1 MAIQIME
8 ISLAYLS
15 KNTYL
20 CPEKLRFRFMQDTN
34 ILYQFFPRSMG
45 LTESMEEV
53 VNVFKEVEDKISSST
68 NDLRSDDV
76 LSIVRPGLE
85 KIDYCVEQNK
95 KDEGKIKVP
104 VLFGY
109 NNSIDK
115 HFYADAIS
123 ADKKIVIEVEAGRAT
138 ENHQFL
144 KDIFEAS
151 MMFGVEYL
159 VIAVRKIYRNHNY
172 FERIYPFLETMY
184 ITNRIK
190 LPLKGI
196 LLIGY

>member
-1 MAIQIME
+1 
-8 ISLAYLS
+8 
-15 KNTYL
+15 
-20 CPEKLRFRFMQDTN
+20 MQDTN

-45 LTESMEEV
+45 LIEPMEHI
-53 VNVFKEVEDKISSST
+53 VNVFKEVEFKISSST
-68 NDLRSDDV
+68 NDLKSDDV

-85 KIDYCVEQNK
+85 KIGYCVELNK
-95 KDEGKIKVP
+95 KEEGKIKVP
-104 VLFGY
+104 VLFGC

-115 HFYADAIS
+115 HFYVDVIS
-123 ADKKIVIEVEAGRAT
+123 ADKKTVIEVEAGRAT

-159 VIAVRKIYRNHNY
+159 VIAVRKIYRSHND

>member
-1 MAIQIME
+1 
-8 ISLAYLS
+8 
-15 KNTYL
+15 
-20 CPEKLRFRFMQDTN
+20 MQDTN
-34 ILYQFFPRSMG
+34 IQYQFFPRSVG
-45 LTESMEEV
+45 LIKSMEDV
-53 VNVFKEVEDKISSST
+53 VKVFKEVEDKISSST
-68 NDLRSDDV
+68 NDLKSDDV

-85 KIDYCVEQNK
+85 KNGYCVELNK
-95 KDEGKIKVP
+95 KSEGKINVP
-104 VLFGY
+104 VLFGC

-115 HFYADAIS
+115 YFNADAIS
-123 ADKKIVIEVEAGRAT
+123 ADKKTVIEVEAGRAT

-159 VIAVRKIYRNHNY
+159 VIAVRKKYRNHND